1 MRPWPSR
8 ADRAR
13 VAPRK
18 KTRVSVSQDQVLAAL
33 RAVQDPDLHKDIVTL
48 GFVKDVKIAGSEVDF
63 TIELTTPA
71 CPVKDQM
78 KAEAEGIVRGLPG
91 VTAARAT
98 MTADVKARGGFG
110 RQAVPGIRN
119 IIAVGAG
126 KGGVGKST
134 TAVNLAVALQRKGAR
149 VGLMDADVYGPNTPQ
164 MLGIEGGPEVSEA
177 KRMIPPVAF
186 GIKVISMGMLVPADQ
201 PIIWRGPMLHG
212 AVQQFMREVE
222 WGELDYLIVDLP
234 PGTGDVSLSMAQS
247 VPVAGAVVVTTPQGV
262 SVSDVRKAVGMFRQ
276 LNIPI
281 LGVIE
286 NMSYFVCG
294 HCQERTEIFGHGGG
308 AKMAEDMGIPMLGQ
322 IPIDTRVRSGGDEG
336 RPIVSAAPEAPAAQ
350 AFLDIAGRV
359 AAEISKQNMRV
370 LKVIQTA

>member
-1 MRPWPSR
+1 M
-8 ADRAR
+8 
-13 VAPRK
+13 
-18 KTRVSVSQDQVLAAL
+18 SVSQEQVLAAL

-48 GFVKDVKIAGSEVDF
+48 GFVKDVKVAGGEVDF

-71 CPVKDQM
+71 CPVKDEM
-78 KAEAEGIVRGLPG
+78 KAEAEGIVRRLPG

-177 KRMIPPVAF
+177 KHMIPPEAF

-212 AVQQFMREVE
+212 AVQQFMRDVE

-262 SVSDVRKAVGMFRQ
+262 SVSDVRKAVAMFRQ
-276 LNIPI
+276 LNIPV
-281 LGVIE
+281 LGVVE
-286 NMSYFVCG
+286 NMSFFVCG

-308 AKMAEDMGIPMLGQ
+308 VKMAEDMGIPMLGQ
-322 IPIDTRVRSGGDEG
+322 IPIDTRVRAGGDEG
-336 RPIVSAAPEAPAAQ
+336 RPIVNAAPESPAAK
-350 AFLDIAGRV
+350 AFAEVAGRV
-359 AAEISKQNMRV
+359 AAEISKQNARV

>member
-1 MRPWPSR
+1 
-8 ADRAR
+8 
-13 VAPRK
+13 
-18 KTRVSVSQDQVLAAL
+18 VSVSQEQVLAAL

-71 CPVKDQM
+71 CPVKDEM
-78 KAEAEGIVRGLPG
+78 KAEAEGIVRRLPG

-164 MLGIEGGPEVSEA
+164 MLGIDQGPEVSGE
-177 KRMIPPVAF
+177 KHMIPPEAF
-186 GIKVISMGMLVPADQ
+186 GIKVISMGMLVPPDQ

-212 AVQQFMREVE
+212 AVQQFMRDVE

-262 SVSDVRKAVGMFRQ
+262 SVSDVRKAVAMFRQ
-276 LNIPI
+276 LNIPV
-281 LGVIE
+281 LGVVE

-294 HCQERTEIFGHGGG
+294 HCQEKTEIFGHGGG
-308 AKMAEDMGIPMLGQ
+308 ARMAEDLSIPLLGQ

-336 RPIVSAAPEAPAAQ
+336 RPIVSAAPEAPAAK

-359 AAEISKQNMRV
+359 AAEISKQNARV

>member
-1 MRPWPSR
+1 MTISR
-8 ADRAR
+8 E
-13 VAPRK
+13 
-18 KTRVSVSQDQVLAAL
+18 QVLGAL
-33 RAVQDPDLHKDIVTL
+33 SAVRDPDLHKDIVSL
-48 GFVKDVKIAGSEVDF
+48 GFVKEVKIAGGDVDF

-78 KAEAEGIVRGLPG
+78 KAEAEALVRALPG

-98 MTADVKARGGFG
+98 MTADVRARGGFG

-134 TAVNLAVALQRKGAR
+134 TAVNLAVALQKKGAR

-164 MLGIEGGPEVSEA
+164 MLGITHGPEVVGEKTMAPPEA
-177 KRMIPPVAF
+177 Y
-186 GIKVISMGMLVPADQ
+186 GIKVISMGMLVPPDQ

-212 AVQQFMREVE
+212 AVQQFMRDVA

-262 SVSDVRKAVGMFRQ
+262 SVSDVRKAVAMFRQ
-276 LNIPI
+276 LNIPV
-281 LGVIE
+281 LGVVE

-308 AKMAEDMGIPMLGQ
+308 ARMAEDLGIPMLGEV
-322 IPIDTRVRSGGDEG
+322 PIDTRVREGGDEG
-336 RPIVSAAPEAPAAQ
+336 KPIVAAAPDSAAAR
-350 AFLDIAGRV
+350 AFIEVAGRV
-359 AAEISKQNMRV
+359 AAQVSIQNMRV

>member
-1 MRPWPSR
+1 
-8 ADRAR
+8 
-13 VAPRK
+13 
-18 KTRVSVSQDQVLAAL
+18 VSVSQEQVLAAL

-48 GFVKDVKIAGSEVDF
+48 GFVKNVKIEKGEVDF

-71 CPVKDQM
+71 CPVRDQM
-78 KAEAEGIVRGLPG
+78 KAEAEERVRALPG
-91 VTAARAT
+91 VTTARAT

-110 RQAVPGIRN
+110 RQSVPGIRN

-134 TAVNLAVALQRKGAR
+134 TAVNIALALQSRGAR

-164 MLGIEGGPEVSEA
+164 MLGIESAPEVSEG
-177 KRMIPPVAF
+177 KRMIPPEAF
-186 GIKVISMGMLVPADQ
+186 GVKVISMGMLVPPDQ

-222 WGELDYLIVDLP
+222 WGELDYLVVDLP

-262 SVSDVRKAVGMFRQ
+262 SVSDVRKAVAMFRQ
-276 LNIPI
+276 LNIPV
-281 LGVIE
+281 LGVVE

-308 AKMAEDMGIPMLGQ
+308 ARMAEQLGLPLLGEV
-322 IPIDTRVRSGGDEG
+322 PIDTRVRAGGDEG
-336 RPIVSAAPEAPAAQ
+336 QPIVAAAPESPAGQ
-350 AFLDIAGRV
+350 AFLSIAGRV

>member
-1 MRPWPSR
+1 M
-8 ADRAR
+8 
-13 VAPRK
+13 
-18 KTRVSVSQDQVLAAL
+18 SVSQEQVLAAL

-48 GFVKDVKIAGSEVDF
+48 GFVKEVKIAGSEVDF

-71 CPVKDQM
+71 CPVKDEM
-78 KAEAEGIVRGLPG
+78 KAEAEGIVRRLPG

-110 RQAVPGIRN
+110 RQGVPGIRN

-177 KRMIPPVAF
+177 KHMIPPEAF

-212 AVQQFMREVE
+212 AVQQFMRDVE
-222 WGELDYLIVDLP
+222 WGGRWWSP
-234 PGTGDVSLSMAQS
+234 RRRACPSPTCARRWRCSASSTSPSWAWS
-247 VPVAGAVVVTTPQGV
+247 
-262 SVSDVRKAVGMFRQ
+262 
-276 LNIPI
+276 
-281 LGVIE
+281 
-286 NMSYFVCG
+286 
-294 HCQERTEIFGHGGG
+294 RT
-308 AKMAEDMGIPMLGQ
+308 
-322 IPIDTRVRSGGDEG
+322 
-336 RPIVSAAPEAPAAQ
+336 
-350 AFLDIAGRV
+350 
-359 AAEISKQNMRV
+359 
-370 LKVIQTA
+370 